1 MPRIYAIFAAQRLYL
16 RRTADGAIEFT
27 TDPAEADD
35 IRIET
40 PYEEAPLTLADAA
53 TKATPVVLLF
63 PDSTASTSQSPL
75 HPKDNLIAGGN
86 TLAASRAASQ
96 IGRRWTVR
104 PVPIT
109 EADGDGYYIC
119 LSIAADHTLAVSTD
133 TTDAPGYRPILAGP
147 DTVLAGRHPR
157 VFYEEAA
164 VAEADEDHDYCESCD
179 KPVERGERWCCH
191 GCRCDVEPG
200 YERSFG
206 R

>member
-16 RRTADGAIEFT
+16 RRAADGTLEFT
-27 TDPAEADD
+27 TEYAEADD
-35 IRIET
+35 IHIET
-40 PYEEAPLTLADAA
+40 PYDEAPLTLAEAA
-53 TKATPVVLLF
+53 AKASPVVLLF
-63 PDSTASTSQSPL
+63 PDGEASTGESPL
-75 HPKDNLIAGGN
+75 HPKDNRIAGGN

-104 PVPIT
+104 SAPIT
-109 EADGDGYYIC
+109 EAEGDGFYIC
-119 LSIAADHTLAVSTD
+119 LSIAADHTLSVAAD

-147 DTVLAGRHPR
+147 DTVLGGRAPR
-157 VFYEEAA
+157 IFYEDEAA
-164 VAEADEDHDYCESCD
+164 EADHDYCESCD
-179 KPVERGERWCCH
+179 KPVEKDERWCCH